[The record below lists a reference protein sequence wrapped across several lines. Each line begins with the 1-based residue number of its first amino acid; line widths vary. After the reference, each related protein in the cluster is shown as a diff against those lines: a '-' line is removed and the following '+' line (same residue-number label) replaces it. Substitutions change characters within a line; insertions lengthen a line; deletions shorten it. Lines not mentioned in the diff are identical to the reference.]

1 MKNRITRYFSPLR
14 HPQIWN
20 LALIPVL
27 SVLLFIVIIYAIL
40 GYTSVPGLG
49 EVYSDYYDIN
59 DNGSVH
65 LFFGFLLLMVL
76 IVWLFKI
83 FRNNAFNQFL
93 PIKQFYLVKEF
104 FAILLVVTIV
114 FFTIPTYYYF
124 QFKAKQYI
132 SQSNQIKEDFY
143 ALKMAANFIPLS
155 NENYFENSYYHEM
168 NLEALKNDP
177 ELKAQY
183 IKKFEELQRENVP
196 YSLLFSG
203 PYRDYTYYIE
213 KDDINIK
220 NDYVL
225 NLQKTKIRWLLNHNV
240 DSIELCINR
249 FKKTLDK
256 YHVPHQLD
264 AKSLAANVFIDE
276 QFSPKIMTDF
286 QYNAEFPYFVN
297 PQSLESRINYYYSFD
312 EDRFSK
318 DFNLPFIFGFAL
330 LLAMIVFSARVINR
344 RTWGFSWLAFAI
356 TTIAFG
362 LFMAVA
368 AISSRNLRPEFIS
381 ICFLI
386 LHFGILFFA
395 IYNIQSGDN
404 KFKSGIALNM
414 VLFSL
419 PFVVTHCLVI
429 YYSGNDP
436 FTSIEKIKFDT
447 TLAYTLIYM
456 LLFVVFAYIP
466 LVYRWKGL
474 KNNT

>member
-27 SVLLFIVIIYAIL
+27 SVLLFIVLIYAIL

-49 EVYSDYYDIN
+49 EIYTNYYDTN
-59 DNGSVH
+59 DQGSMH

-93 PIKQFYLVKEF
+93 PITQFYLVKEF
-104 FAILLVVTIV
+104 FAILLVVTIA
-114 FFTIPTYYYF
+114 FFTIPTFHYF
-124 QFKAKQYI
+124 QFKSKQHI

-143 ALKMAANFIPLS
+143 SLKMAINFIPIMK
-155 NENYFENSYYHEM
+155 ENYLENSYFNEM
-168 NLEALKNDP
+168 NVKVLKNDP

-183 IKKFEELQRENVP
+183 IKKFDELQRENVP

-203 PYRDYTYYIE
+203 PYRDDTYYIE
-213 KDDINIK
+213 NDDNNIK
-220 NDYVL
+220 NDYFL
-225 NLQKTKIRWLLNHNV
+225 TLQKTKIRWLLNHNV

-256 YHVPHQLD
+256 YHVPHNLD
-264 AKSLAANVFIDE
+264 AKSLAANVFIDN
-276 QFSPKIMTDF
+276 QFSPKIMTAIHDNGDF
-286 QYNAEFPYFVN
+286 PNYVDPYII
-297 PQSLESRINYYYSFD
+297 ESRINYYYSFD

-362 LFMAVA
+362 LFMALA

-381 ICFLI
+381 FCFLI

-395 IYNIQSGDN
+395 IYNIQLGDN

-429 YYSGNDP
+429 YYSGNEP
-436 FTSIEKIKFDT
+436 FASIDKIKFDT

-456 LLFVVFAYIP
+456 LLFVVLVYIP